1 MEDKVELE
9 VDNQSIKI
17 ALGKVYILYEH
28 VYETIE
34 FMGAFST
41 EEQAKK
47 TKDILKEYTNN
58 IYEIQEFE
66 LDKLTTEG
74 TDEVLKIISNLK
86 KNCGLEDTND

>member
-1 MEDKVELE
+1 MIDKVELE

-28 VYETIE
+28 VYERIE

-41 EEQAKK
+41 EEKAKEI
-47 TKDILKEYTNN
+47 KDILKEHTNN

-74 TDEVLKIISNLK
+74 TDEVLEIILDLK
-86 KNCGLEDTND
+86 EKCGLEER

>member
-1 MEDKVELE
+1 MIDKVELE

-28 VYETIE
+28 VYERIE

-41 EEQAKK
+41 EEKAKEI
-47 TKDILKEYTNN
+47 KDILEKHTNN
-58 IYEIQEFE
+58 IYKIQEFE

-74 TDEVLKIISNLK
+74 TDEVLEIISDLK
-86 KNCGLEDTND
+86 EKCGLRT

>member
-9 VDNQSIKI
+9 IDNQSIKI

-41 EEQAKK
+41 EEKAKEI
-47 TKDILKEYTNN
+47 KDILEEHTNN

>member
-1 MEDKVELE
+1 MIDKVELE

-28 VYETIE
+28 VYEMIE

-41 EEQAKK
+41 EEKAKEI
-47 TKDILKEYTNN
+47 KDILEEHTNN
-58 IYEIQEFE
+58 IYKIQEFE

-74 TDEVLKIISNLK
+74 TDEVLEIILDLK
-86 KNCGLEDTND
+86 KKCGLEKR